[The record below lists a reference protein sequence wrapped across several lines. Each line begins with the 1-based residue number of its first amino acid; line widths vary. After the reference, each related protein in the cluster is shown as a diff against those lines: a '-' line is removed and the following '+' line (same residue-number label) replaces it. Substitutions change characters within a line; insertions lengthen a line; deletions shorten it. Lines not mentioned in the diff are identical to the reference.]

1 LHPLRAGN
9 NLPHMSAIH
18 SKAPRRAGA
27 SAGFTLIELLVVI
40 AIIAI
45 LAGMLLPALGKAK
58 SKAQGIACLN
68 NTKQLALA
76 WIVYS
81 GDFNDRVANNYGV
94 GETIDAINRRVFD
107 NWVNNVMT
115 WGAGSGTAEISVTNM
130 AWIANGVLG
139 KYTAA
144 ALGVYKC
151 PSDNFVAPAQRRA
164 GYKQRNRSLSMN
176 SFFGRFSIGNDPT
189 AQGRN
194 WGFPDRV
201 QFLKTGD
208 CPAPA
213 KTWLT
218 LDEHADSINDGFF
231 INNPQ
236 ASNWGDIPAS
246 YHNGACGFSFADGH
260 SEIKRWLSRSSKFRV
275 AFQYPNMPAF
285 DAAGR
290 QDLAWYLERTGYVD
304 ARSGRRDYGY

>member
-1 LHPLRAGN
+1 
-9 NLPHMSAIH
+9 MSAV
-18 SKAPRRAGA
+18 SNNASRRAGA
-27 SAGFTLIELLVVI
+27 SHGFTLIELLVVI

-76 WIVYS
+76 WVVYS
-81 GDFNDRVANNYGV
+81 TDFNDRVANNYGV
-94 GETIDAINRRVFD
+94 SETIDAINRKIFD

-115 WGAGSGTAEISVTNM
+115 WGAGSGTAEVSVTNR

-151 PSDNFVAPAQRRA
+151 PSDNYVAPAQRRA
-164 GYKQRNRSLSMN
+164 GYTQRNRSLSMN
-176 SFFGRFSIGNDPT
+176 SFFGRFSTGNDPT
-189 AQGRN
+189 LQGRN
-194 WGFPDRV
+194 WGFPDRI
-201 QFLKTGD
+201 QFLKVAD

-231 INNPQ
+231 INNPD

-260 SEIKRWLSRSSKFRV
+260 SEIRRWLSRASKYTRV
-275 AFQYPNMPAF
+275 GFQYPNVISF
-285 DAAGR
+285 DAPGK
-290 QDLAWYLERTGYVD
+290 QDLAWYLERTGYID